1 MPRIN
6 LLPWR
11 EELRQERQK
20 NFGIAAAAAVALAA
34 FVVWYTHSTYAAR
47 IDHQRNRNKYL
58 DTQIA
63 ELDQQIQEIRALE
76 DTRDRLIA
84 RMNII
89 DELQR
94 SRPVVVHL
102 FDELVRT
109 LPEGVYL
116 ESVQQNSQRILIKG
130 IAQSST
136 RVSNYM
142 RDLDTSPWFKDAGL
156 NILEK
161 SGDEIEFTIFVSQSA
176 PVSETEDEAAS

>member
-20 NFGIAAAAAVALAA
+20 NFGIAAAVAVGLAA
-34 FVVWYTHSTYAAR
+34 FVVWYTHSVYAAR
-47 IDHQRNRNKYL
+47 IDHQRDRNKYL
-58 DTQIA
+58 NAQIEDLDEQIA
-63 ELDQQIQEIRALE
+63 EIRTLE

-84 RMNII
+84 RMGII

-109 LPEGVYL
+109 LPDGVYL

-130 IAQSST
+130 VAQSST

-142 RDLDTSPWFKDAGL
+142 RDLDSSPWFKDAGL

-161 SGDEIEFTIFVSQSA
+161 RGEAIEFTIFVSQSA
-176 PVSETEDEAAS
+176 PEAETDDEASS

>member
-20 NFGIAAAAAVALAA
+20 NFGIAAGVAVALGA
-34 FVVWYTHSTYAAR
+34 FVVWYAATTYQAR
-47 IDHQRNRNKYL
+47 IDHQRDRNKYL
-58 DTQIA
+58 NTQIA
-63 ELDQQIQEIRALE
+63 ELDKQIEEIRALE
-76 DTRDRLIA
+76 DLRDRLIA
-84 RMNII
+84 RMGII

-94 SRPVVVHL
+94 SRPVMVHL

-116 ESVQQNSQRILIKG
+116 ESVQQNSKRILIKG
-130 IAQSST
+130 VAQSST

-161 SGDEIEFTIFVSQSA
+161 RGESIEFTIFVSQGA
-176 PVSETEDEAAS
+176 PETETPDEAAS